1 MSLSAKRRWRSS
13 EEIALEFLE
22 EHGYKIIDTHVKI
35 RIESVEVGEV
45 DAIVEDER
53 GNRYAV
59 EIKAGRIDVSGIRQA
74 YVNAQLLGLK
84 PLIIAKGFS
93 DDSAAALAEKLGVK
107 VIQLSDYYLVEAE
120 ELETIV
126 KATIRSILE
135 DVLETIFTSK
145 NPSPEDYEF
154 LKIMA
159 STKTI
164 KDLADKLN
172 MDINDVIRRIKRLQ
186 NKGVL
191 GKRIKNYQELRFEAQ
206 LILIREEVRR
216 IVTRFESIL
225 EEMEKIIGVREHSS

>member
-35 RIESVEVGEV
+35 KIEGVEVGEI
-45 DAIVEDER
+45 DAIVEDEK
-53 GNRYAV
+53 GDKYAV

-74 YVNAQLLGLK
+74 YVNSQLLGLK
-84 PLIIAKGFS
+84 PLVIAKGFS
-93 DDSAAALAEKLGVK
+93 DDSAAMLAERLGVK

-135 DVLETIFTSK
+135 DILETIFTSR

-154 LKIMA
+154 LKNMA

-172 MDINDVIRRIKRLQ
+172 TDINNVVRRIKRLQ

-191 GKRIKNYQELRFEAQ
+191 SRKTKNYQELRLNAQ
-206 LILIREEVRR
+206 LILVREEIRR
-216 IVTRFESIL
+216 IITRLESIL
-225 EEMEKIIGVREHSS
+225 GEMGKNNRCEGA